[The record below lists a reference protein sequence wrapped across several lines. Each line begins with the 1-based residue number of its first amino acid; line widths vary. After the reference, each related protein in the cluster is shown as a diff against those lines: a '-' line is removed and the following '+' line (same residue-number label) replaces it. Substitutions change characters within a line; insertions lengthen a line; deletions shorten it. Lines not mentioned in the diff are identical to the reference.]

1 MHLRTWQLMG
11 EEISLRERKTGNHRT
26 VALPSGLAADL
37 RAYAMKRHKL
47 SFAFP
52 ALRRGGRKKM
62 HRTTYWRHFVQA
74 CKELGWQDCGYDPHS
89 LRKLY
94 AVRQLA
100 KTGSLYAV
108 QKDLGHA
115 HIGVT
120 AIYALSD
127 RFGDA

>member
-1 MHLRTWQLMG
+1 
-11 EEISLRERKTGNHRT
+11 
-26 VALPSGLAADL
+26 
-37 RAYAMKRHKL
+37 
-47 SFAFP
+47 
-52 ALRRGGRKKM
+52 M

-127 RFGDA
+127 RFGGT